1 MNKDKKIERLE
12 QKLAKVLEENKKLK
26 LDVRKAKREKSKASK
41 KKRRQDRN
49 ADRRTATVTFDAIR
63 RYTYSGFLIKT
74 AFLLCMYAKCSPRE
88 AAKSLEV
95 FNFMFEGLLGD
106 SPCHTTIRTWLAKL
120 GLDAIKNKHISIEEA
135 YAIIMDASISVG
147 DQQLL
152 LALKVPADHTGKAL
166 THSDEEVVGMAVSE
180 NWPAAKVK
188 GFCTE
193 IVKEQGHNPEY
204 YITDN
209 GKNIKAAIG
218 DLGLPHHRDIS
229 HTLAVFLKQIYEKD
243 EEFVN
248 FKNLVANTKHLAL
261 TKFAY
266 LMPPKQRSMARFMNM
281 FPIVSWAKRML
292 QNYHRMTKDE
302 KYYYSFV
309 PRNASLVEE
318 LDEVLTAYT
327 DIMRICKQ
335 EGFSRLTV
343 DRCKML
349 LTQRMLDGN
358 DRTRRLRRLIIDYL
372 DKESELL
379 TEEHPRHNISS
390 DIIESDFGIFKDS
403 MPANKTNGFTESI
416 LYIPLRSKVSV
427 LADANKMDI
436 KTIMERRTV
445 KEVKSWKRESLRPN
459 PMTKRMN
466 LLIA

>member
-1 MNKDKKIERLE
+1 MQRLRKRSNNCG
-12 QKLAKVLEENKKLK
+12 QMY
-26 LDVRKAKREKSKASK
+26 VRPNGRSPKRL

-49 ADRRTATVTFDAIR
+49 ADQRTATVTFDAIR

-74 AFLLCMYAKCSPRE
+74 AFLLCIYAKCSPRE

-106 SPCHTTIRTWLAKL
+106 PPCHTTIRTWLAKL

-135 YAIIMDASISVG
+135 YAIILDASISVG

-188 GFCTE
+188 DFCEE
-193 IVKEQGHNPEY
+193 ITREQKHKPEY

-209 GKNIKAAIG
+209 GRNLKTAIG
-218 DLGLPHHRDIS
+218 ALGLPHHRDIS
-229 HTLAVFLKQIYEKD
+229 HTLAVYLRQIYEKD

-266 LMPPKQRSMARFMNM
+266 LMPPKQRSMARFMNLY
-281 FPIVSWAKRML
+281 PIVDWAKKML
-292 QNYHRMTKDE
+292 QNYPRMTRDE

-335 EGFSRLTV
+335 EGFSHTTV
-343 DRCKML
+343 KRCKTL
-349 LTQRMLDGN
+349 LAQRMLGGN
-358 DRTRRLRRLIIDYL
+358 ERMRQLLRLITDYL

-379 TEEHPRHNISS
+379 TGEHPKHNISS
-390 DIIESDFGIFKDS
+390 DIIESEFGIFKDS
-403 MPANKTNGFTESI
+403 MPYNKTNGFTESI
-416 LYIPLRSKVSV
+416 LYIPLRSKVNV
-427 LADANKMDI
+427 LANANKIDI

-445 KEVKSWKRESLRPN
+445 KEVKIWKKESLKPN
-459 PMTKRMN
+459 PMTKRLN
-466 LLIA
+466 LLTA